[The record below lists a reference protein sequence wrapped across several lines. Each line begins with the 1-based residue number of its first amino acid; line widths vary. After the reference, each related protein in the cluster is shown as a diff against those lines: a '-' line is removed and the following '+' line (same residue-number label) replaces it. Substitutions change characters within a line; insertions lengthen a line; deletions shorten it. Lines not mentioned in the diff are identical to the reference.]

1 MRKILL
7 ISLALAV
14 AIGLA
19 TTVILNAHT
28 PGYYGDEETKTD
40 VKKIDKGIRITLTS
54 DDPEIARDIQENV
67 RWYKDIFRFGDHHH
81 PHSYGRR
88 RYGSHHGC
96 GD

>member
-28 PGYYGDEETKTD
+28 PGEKFLFLY
-40 VKKIDKGIRITLTS
+40 LTYH
-54 DDPEIARDIQENV
+54 RGV
-67 RWYKDIFRFGDHHH
+67 WYNQTV
-81 PHSYGRR
+81 S
-88 RYGSHHGC
+88 
-96 GD
+96 